1 MTRKISYKKLW
12 KLLIDKDMHKADLI
26 EKTGL
31 SSASIAKITRGANI
45 TTDVLLKIC
54 NTMDCDLCDIMET
67 VPDDGVEEAAV
78 TTES

>member
-67 VPDDGVEEAAV
+67 VPDDDETGNMGKVER
-78 TTES
+78 